1 MPSAQFDVWSR
12 RSIEG
17 FVAQQVA
24 AGLQPEPE
32 ARASA
37 ERQLEEL
44 LPDGPKTR
52 THHLWQVVAGD
63 EVVGALWLRV
73 RPLRG
78 EVEAYVF
85 DVEIESR
92 LRGRGFGRAT
102 MLAVETAARDLG
114 ADVIRLNVFAHNTA
128 AVRLYESLGYTAT
141 GVTLTKRLT
150 HDSSTVTAASLVAVK
165 DMAAEEYVAWRS
177 RLLSRFTPDELAW
190 LLPHGRLSPGH
201 LLWTAHADGQPV
213 GFAWLH
219 VRRRSDGQHAIGYY
233 VEVVEHLRR
242 QGYGRALLVEAE
254 RKCRAIG
261 VRSVRLTLSSP
272 SDLGAERFFEKGGF
286 EVTALSMAKRL

>member
-17 FVAQQVA
+17 FVAQQGA
-24 AGLQPEPE
+24 AGLLPEPE

-44 LPDGPKTR
+44 LPDGPTTR
-52 THHLWQVVAGD
+52 THHLWQVVVGD

-73 RPLRG
+73 RPLRC

-92 LRGRGFGRAT
+92 LRGRGLGRAP
-102 MLAVETAARDLG
+102 MLAAETAGRDLE

-141 GVTLTKRLT
+141 DVTLTKRLT
-150 HDSSTVTAASLVAVK
+150 NDSSTVTGASLVAVR
-165 DMAAEEYVAWRS
+165 DMTAEEYVAWRP
-177 RLLSRFTPDELAW
+177 RLLSRFTPDELAGCC
-190 LLPHGRLSPGH
+190 LTAGSARGTCSGRLTPTGSRSVSPGC
-201 LLWTAHADGQPV
+201 TCVSGRT
-213 GFAWLH
+213 GSM
-219 VRRRSDGQHAIGYY
+219 RSATTS
-233 VEVVEHLRR
+233 R
-242 QGYGRALLVEAE
+242 
-254 RKCRAIG
+254 
-261 VRSVRLTLSSP
+261 LSSTCAATDTDMP
-272 SDLGAERFFEKGGF
+272 YSSKPNGDAAPWACAQCG
-286 EVTALSMAKRL
+286 

>member
-24 AGLQPEPE
+24 AGLLPEPE

-44 LPDGPKTR
+44 LPDGPTTR
-52 THHLWQVVAGD
+52 THHLWQVVVGD

-92 LRGRGFGRAT
+92 LRGRGLGRAT
-102 MLAVETAARDLG
+102 MLAAETAARDLK

-141 GVTLTKRLT
+141 DVTLTKRLT
-150 HDSSTVTAASLVAVK
+150 NDSSTVTGASLVAVR
-165 DMAAEEYVAWRS
+165 DMTAEEYVAWRP

-190 LLPHGRLSPGH
+190 LLPNGRLSTGH

-219 VRRRSDGQHAIGYY
+219 VRQRSDGQHAFGYHF
-233 VEVVEHLRR
+233 EVVEHLRR
-242 QGYGRALLVEAE
+242 HGYGHALLVEAE
-254 RKCRAIG
+254 RRCRAMG
-261 VRSVRLTLSSP
+261 VRSVRLTASSP
-272 SDLGAERFFEKGGF
+272 SDLSAQGFYEKAGF
-286 EVTALSMAKRL
+286 EVTALSMAKPL